1 MAGAGVVLAALG
13 GTLMV
18 QSGRRDLGFLLG
30 MLIGLAGLVLFVWG
44 MF

>member
-1 MAGAGVVLAALG
+1 
-13 GTLMV
+13 MV
-18 QSGRRDLGFLLG
+18 QSGCRDLGFLLG